1 MNAIELLTKRR
12 SVRRYT
18 DKVVSNEVLKEIV
31 DIAKFSPSWANTQTT
46 RYNFVTSEN
55 LLKEIAENGVRGH
68 VYNKKAIDRAK
79 GILVLTYVEGV
90 SGVLEGKVEDTNG
103 ENTAKWEVFDAG
115 IACQTFCLAAY
126 EKGVG
131 TCIFGVID
139 DEKIAKI
146 INLPENEKVAAI
158 ITYGYFEDEG
168 KAAPPRKETEE
179 LMKVL

>member
-1 MNAIELLTKRR
+1 MNAIELLTTRR

-18 DKVVSNEVLKEIV
+18 DEVVSSEVLKEII
-31 DIAKFSPSWANTQTT
+31 DIAKFAPSWANTQTA
-46 RYNFVTSEN
+46 RYNFVTNES

-79 GILVLTYVEGV
+79 GILVLSYVKGE
-90 SGVLEGKVEDTNG
+90 SGVLEGKVEDTDG
-103 ENTAKWEVFDAG
+103 ENVPKWEVFDAG

-146 INLPENEKVAAI
+146 VNLPENEAVAAI
-158 ITYGYFEDEG
+158 ITYGYFENDG
-168 KAAPPRKETEE
+168 KSAPPRKELNE
-179 LMKVL
+179 LMRIL